1 MIKPKRL
8 KKGDKVAI
16 LCLSNGLLGMPFIKH
31 ELDLGL
37 KRLEEFGLIPVI
49 MNNSLKDMDTLRNH
63 PELRAKDLKEAFLSD
78 DIKGIICAIGGDDT
92 YKTIPYL
99 MEDKEFIE
107 AVRKNPKLFTGFSDT
122 TNNHLML
129 NKIGLNTFYGP
140 CFLVDL
146 AELDKEMLPYTKEYF
161 LKYFMNEESFEIK
174 SSKVWYYDR
183 DDYSK
188 KALGTPRREKEEEHG
203 FELLNGSG
211 VVTGRLYGGCLESLY
226 DAYTSERHGDER
238 EIYDKYNILPSLE
251 EWSEKIL
258 FIETSEEKMTP
269 EKLEIVLNFFKK
281 EKILQT
287 VKGIIVGKPIDEVYY
302 EEYKNVYKKVFED
315 IDTPVLYN
323 INYGHSYPRCII
335 PYNINA
341 TVDYDNKKILIKER
355 IFSD

>member
-146 AELDKEMLPYTKEYF
+146 AELDKEMLPYTKEYIEKLF
-161 LKYFMNEESFEIK
+161 KTEPYEIT
-174 SSKVWYYDR
+174 SSPVWYNERTDFSP
-183 DDYSK
+183 D
-188 KALGTPRREKEEEHG
+188 AVGTPRVSNKETHG
-203 FELLNGSG
+203 FETLNGKG
-211 VVTGRLYGGCLESLY
+211 IVTGKLYGGCIESIY
-226 DAYTSERHGDER
+226 DMFTGERYKEEK
-238 EIYDKYNILPSLE
+238 EIYEKYPIFATE
-251 EWSEKIL
+251 EELKEKIL
-258 FIETSEEKMTP
+258 FIETSEEKMKP
-269 EKLEIVLNFFKK
+269 ETLERDLLELKNRN
-281 EKILQT
+281 ILSL
-287 VKGIIVGKPIDEVYY
+287 VKGIIVGKPMD
-302 EEYKNVYKKVFED
+302 EEYYNEYKEVYKKVFSD
-315 IDTPVLYN
+315 IDTPVLFN
-323 INYGHSYPRCII
+323 VNFGHATPRCII
-335 PYNINA
+335 PYDRE
-341 TVDYDNKKILIKER
+341 TEVDYDNKKILIKEN
-355 IFSD
+355 ILEK

>member
-140 CFLVDL
+140 CF
-146 AELDKEMLPYTKEYF
+146 
-161 LKYFMNEESFEIK
+161 S
-174 SSKVWYYDR
+174 
-183 DDYSK
+183 
-188 KALGTPRREKEEEHG
+188 RREKEEEHG